1 MNRIPHFSLR
11 RLVQSMTLALL
22 AFWALPVKA
31 QTVLWTDNN
40 FTVSNSETM
49 YVVGCCAYDGS
60 YPYAMHVNTFT
71 STPLL
76 WGVATDET
84 YVYYSDETNGYIG
97 RAALNGD
104 GGVDNWKNVGG
115 HPAGLCFYGGYVY
128 WADSSTHYIGRIK
141 LSDGTFDATFFAT
154 GGNPYGVK
162 VNASNIFWVSG
173 GNVGTATF
181 DGTNIGTHYANW
193 AVSALGT
200 PFLIDLALDNT
211 YVYFADQHSNKIQRA
226 PLSAAGGATATIDS
240 WLADLSSFNAISSIA
255 ISSSSMYVATYG
267 GMAKFSI
274 GAPGT
279 VSAFSPKVAGYMG
292 GITLTTSATVTE
304 VTLTSFTATPTATQV
319 KVAWQTGSEVDTA
332 GFNVWR
338 SASAT
343 GAYTKVNGAILPAQ
357 GSGVSGAS
365 YAWTDTNVSVGQTW
379 YYKLEDIDTHGVSTL
394 HGPVSATVGA
404 TSPILSFQATP
415 ADIFLGGGSL
425 LNWTVTG
432 SPALSLVGLGPVSAS
447 SLWVTPQASTS
458 YTLMDGLGNQTLTT
472 VNVKPFGLLDMPGLS
487 KAWGSVKG
495 EANYN
500 PSYDLNGDG
509 KVDDADVALLFKG
522 L

>member
-1 MNRIPHFSLR
+1 
-11 RLVQSMTLALL
+11 
-22 AFWALPVKA
+22 
-31 QTVLWTDNN
+31 
-40 FTVSNSETM
+40 
-49 YVVGCCAYDGS
+49 
-60 YPYAMHVNTFT
+60 
-71 STPLL
+71 
-76 WGVATDET
+76 
-84 YVYYSDETNGYIG
+84 
-97 RAALNGD
+97 
-104 GGVDNWKNVGG
+104 
-115 HPAGLCFYGGYVY
+115 
-128 WADSSTHYIGRIK
+128 
-141 LSDGTFDATFFAT
+141 
-154 GGNPYGVK
+154 
-162 VNASNIFWVSG
+162 
-173 GNVGTATF
+173 
-181 DGTNIGTHYANW
+181 
-193 AVSALGT
+193 
-200 PFLIDLALDNT
+200 
-211 YVYFADQHSNKIQRA
+211 
-226 PLSAAGGATATIDS
+226 
-240 WLADLSSFNAISSIA
+240 
-255 ISSSSMYVATYG
+255 
-267 GMAKFSI
+267 
-274 GAPGT
+274 
-279 VSAFSPKVAGYMG
+279 
-292 GITLTTSATVTE
+292 VTE